1 MIWNWLGYTP
11 VRKYT
16 VDGINVIFTPSYMPT
31 GQEFAVAL
39 SESKPGGKSIEKPDY
54 VTKSTIKTYSVESFR
69 ESYIQSEQRIDTLLK
84 ADFGKFFIVR
94 VEELIRLIKLPVPP
108 IRSTNH
114 TLIYLTDGEA
124 VMTIG
129 SETYKIFKD
138 ECLVV
143 PAGQVFSFANVDL
156 NQGYLCNFHNDILI
170 GKFGKPDLLKD
181 FEFLNVWGNPRIS
194 LTEQISRFVAHLLQR
209 IWLDYTENGLTNP
222 DILQPYLIAF
232 LCEINQVYSP
242 MSGTTQTSAVLIT
255 NQFKELI
262 FSHIKTN
269 HRVTDYASLLNI
281 TPNHLNKS
289 VRAITGKSPTKW
301 IDEAIMLEAKVLLH
315 QSDLS
320 ISEVAAEVGIFDAS
334 YFSRLFKKYE
344 GITPLAFRQMIETS

>member
-1 MIWNWLGYTP
+1 M
-11 VRKYT
+11 
-16 VDGINVIFTPSYMPT
+16 
-31 GQEFAVAL
+31 
-39 SESKPGGKSIEKPDY
+39 
-54 VTKSTIKTYSVESFR
+54 TKSKIKTYSVESFR
-69 ESYIQSEQRIDTLLK
+69 ESYIQPEPRIDALLK
-84 ADFGKFFIVR
+84 LDFGKFFIVK

-124 VMTIG
+124 IMTVG

-156 NQGYLCNFHNDILI
+156 NQGYLCNFHNDIII
-170 GKFGKPDLLKD
+170 GKFGKVELLKD
-181 FEFLNVWGNPRIS
+181 FEFLRVWGNPRIS
-194 LTEQISRFVAHLLQR
+194 LGEQTSGFVLPLFKR
-209 IWLDYTENGLTNP
+209 IMLEYTETGLTNL
-222 DILQPYLIAF
+222 DIVQSYFVAL
-232 LCEINQVYSP
+232 LCEINRVYKP
-242 MSGTTQTSAVLIT
+242 MSASTQTNAVTIT
-255 NQFKELI
+255 NRFKELL
-262 FSHIKTN
+262 FSTLKTN
-269 HRVTDYASLLNI
+269 QRVTDYASLLNI

-289 VRAITGKSPTKW
+289 VRTITGKSPTKW
-301 IDEAIMLEAKVLLH
+301 IDEAIVLEAKVLLH

-344 GITPLAFRQMIETS
+344 GVTPLVFRQMIEKS